1 MAQAVIEELLARG
14 ARLVAT
20 THASPLK
27 LLALRDTRLQ
37 VGCGTSSVPASSPA
51 QRTTAS
57 VPHTHRR
64 ARACTHTHTH
74 GSGTPRS
81 VVV

>member
-1 MAQAVIEELLARG
+1 MAQALIEELLARG

-37 VGCGTSSVPASSPA
+37 VGCGTSSVP
-51 QRTTAS
+51 RK
-57 VPHTHRR
+57 
-64 ARACTHTHTH
+64 
-74 GSGTPRS
+74 
-81 VVV
+81 